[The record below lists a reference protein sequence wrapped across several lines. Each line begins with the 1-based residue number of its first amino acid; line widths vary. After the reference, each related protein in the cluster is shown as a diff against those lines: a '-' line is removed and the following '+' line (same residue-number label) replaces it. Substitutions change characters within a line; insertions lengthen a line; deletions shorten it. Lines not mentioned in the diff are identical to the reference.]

1 MFLLQ
6 APPNSGSMYYNYK
19 DHHSINL
26 LGISDANYCFTI
38 VDIGAEGRQSDGGVF
53 RNSEIGKRFE
63 ANSFKLPIPRQIEID
78 GPELPYVLVADE
90 AFPLSMHIMRPYPR
104 SGKLDIGKKIF
115 NYRLSRARRVVENAF
130 GILVARWRIYRRP
143 IIANVRNARK
153 IIQATVTLHNFI
165 IKNEEKLTGN
175 KLYLHITPDDAR
187 TSHGIRNIPLCRSRG
202 NKNAVAVR
210 EAYSTYFQDTG
221 ALSYQWAKALQ
232 NDF

>member
-1 MFLLQ
+1 
-6 APPNSGSMYYNYK
+6 
-19 DHHSINL
+19 
-26 LGISDANYCFTI
+26 
-38 VDIGAEGRQSDGGVF
+38 
-53 RNSEIGKRFE
+53 
-63 ANSFKLPIPRQIEID
+63 
-78 GPELPYVLVADE
+78 
-90 AFPLSMHIMRPYPR
+90 MRPYPR
-104 SGKLDIGKKIF
+104 SGKFDIGKKIF
-115 NYRLSRARRVVENAF
+115 NYRFSRARRVVENAF